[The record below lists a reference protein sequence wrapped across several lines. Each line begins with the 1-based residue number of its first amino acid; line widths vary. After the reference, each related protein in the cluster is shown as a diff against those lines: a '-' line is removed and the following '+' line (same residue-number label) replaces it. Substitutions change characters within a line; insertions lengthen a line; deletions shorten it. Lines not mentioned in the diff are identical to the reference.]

1 MTPPRDEETEVSDSP
16 SPITALHAAP
26 EDLGAAV
33 LRDTSQYLRDH
44 ARQARIDMD
53 DDVVPGAAAPNVY
66 AIPTR
71 ELDVAVGHALRR
83 TPFGLPRETGSA
95 TPTPARD
102 AYLDARAQAG
112 AVGIALADP
121 RMRRA
126 LILAR
131 LEHDQT
137 RIAASL
143 PEGYDTTAPKPSAW
157 RRHDRAE
164 WERHRATVRALDAN
178 AQWQEHLRAEL
189 GPDSEQLTRRAVA
202 LAEAREA
209 ILAHTPKLQR
219 RAIDEEL
226 SREPEWLTETLG
238 PRPEVGGAHW
248 QTLAGQ
254 MAANRMRFLVAD
266 DADPGIRP
274 EQSHLAQQVA
284 HFQVEAGLLKSATL
298 APSVGLGM

>member
-1 MTPPRDEETEVSDSP
+1 MSDSP
-16 SPITALHAAP
+16 TTITPLHAVP
-26 EDLGAAV
+26 RDLGQEV
-33 LRDTSQYLRDH
+33 LRDTSQYLRDA
-44 ARQARIDMD
+44 AREASIDMD
-53 DDVVPGAAAPNVY
+53 DDVVADAAAPNVY
-66 AIPTR
+66 AIPSR
-71 ELDVAVGHALRR
+71 DLGMAVGHALHR

-95 TPTPARD
+95 APTPARD

-143 PEGYDTTAPKPSAW
+143 PDGYDTTAAKPSAW

-164 WERHRATVRALDAN
+164 WERHQGTIRALDAN
-178 AQWQEHLRAEL
+178 AQWQEDLRAEL

-209 ILAHTPKLQR
+209 ILAHTPTLQR
-219 RAIDEEL
+219 KAIDEEL
-226 SREPEWLTETLG
+226 AREPEWLTETLG
-238 PRPEVGGAHW
+238 PRPQVGAAHW

-254 MAANRMRFLVAD
+254 LAANRMRFLVAD

-274 EQSHLAQQVA
+274 EQSHLTQQVA
-284 HFQVEAGLLKSATL
+284 HFQVEAGLVKSATL
-298 APSVGLGM
+298 APSLGLGM

>member
-1 MTPPRDEETEVSDSP
+1 
-16 SPITALHAAP
+16 
-26 EDLGAAV
+26 
-33 LRDTSQYLRDH
+33 
-44 ARQARIDMD
+44 MD
-53 DDVVPGAAAPNVY
+53 DDVVADAAAPNVY
-66 AIPTR
+66 AIPSR
-71 ELDVAVGHALRR
+71 DLGVAVGHALHR

-95 TPTPARD
+95 APTPARD

-143 PEGYDTTAPKPSAW
+143 PDGYDTTAAKPSAW

-164 WERHRATVRALDAN
+164 WERHQGTIRALDAN
-178 AQWQEHLRAEL
+178 AQWQEDLRAEL

-209 ILAHTPKLQR
+209 ILAHTPTLQR
-219 RAIDEEL
+219 KAIDEEL
-226 SREPEWLTETLG
+226 AREPEWLTETLG
-238 PRPEVGGAHW
+238 PRPQVGAAHW

-254 MAANRMRFLVAD
+254 LAANRMRFLVAD

-274 EQSHLAQQVA
+274 EQSHLTQQVA
-284 HFQVEAGLLKSATL
+284 HFQVEAGLVKSL
-298 APSVGLGM
+298 APSLGLGM

>member
-1 MTPPRDEETEVSDSP
+1 VSDSP
-16 SPITALHAAP
+16 STITPLHAVP
-26 EDLGAAV
+26 RDLGQEV
-33 LRDTSQYLRDH
+33 LRDTSQYLRDA
-44 ARQARIDMD
+44 AREASIDMD
-53 DDVVPGAAAPNVY
+53 DDVVADAAAPNVY
-66 AIPTR
+66 AIPSR
-71 ELDVAVGHALRR
+71 DLGVAVGHALHR

-95 TPTPARD
+95 APTPARD

-143 PEGYDTTAPKPSAW
+143 PDGYDTTAAKPSAW

-164 WERHRATVRALDAN
+164 WERHQGTIRALDAN
-178 AQWQEHLRAEL
+178 AQWQEDLRAEL

-209 ILAHTPKLQR
+209 ILAHTPTLQR
-219 RAIDEEL
+219 KAIDEEL
-226 SREPEWLTETLG
+226 AREPEWLTETLG
-238 PRPEVGGAHW
+238 PRPQVGAAHW

-254 MAANRMRFLVAD
+254 LAANRMRFLVAD

-274 EQSHLAQQVA
+274 EQSHLTQQVA
-284 HFQVEAGLLKSATL
+284 HFQVEASLVKSL
-298 APSVGLGM
+298 APSLGLGM

>member
-16 SPITALHAAP
+16 STIAPLHPTP

-33 LRDTSQYLRDH
+33 VRDTSQYLREA
-44 ARQARIDMD
+44 AREARIDMEN
-53 DDVVPGAAAPNVY
+53 DVVPDPAAPNVY
-66 AIPTR
+66 AIPAR
-71 ELDVAVGHALRR
+71 DLDVAVGHALRR

-95 TPTPARD
+95 APTPARD

-143 PEGYDTTAPKPSAW
+143 PEGYDATDKPSAW
-157 RRHDRAE
+157 RRHARAE
-164 WERHRATVRALDAN
+164 WERHQATVRALDAN

-226 SREPEWLTETLG
+226 SREPEWLAETLG
-238 PRPEVGGAHW
+238 PRPEVGAALW

-274 EQSHLAQQVA
+274 EQSNLAQQVA
-284 HFQVEAGLLKSATL
+284 HFQVEAGLVKSATL
-298 APSVGLGM
+298 APSLGLGM

>member
-1 MTPPRDEETEVSDSP
+1 MSDSP
-16 SPITALHAAP
+16 STTTALHATSADP
-26 EDLGAAV
+26 AAAV
-33 LRDTSQYLRDH
+33 LRDTSQYLREAARGARTEMDH
-44 ARQARIDMD
+44 
-53 DDVVPGAAAPNVY
+53 DVVPDPTAPNVY
-66 AIPTR
+66 AFPAR
-71 ELDVAVGHALRR
+71 DLGVAVGHALRR
-83 TPFGLPRETGSA
+83 TPFGLPREVGSTA
-95 TPTPARD
+95 APSPARD

-143 PEGYDTTAPKPSAW
+143 PEGYDATDKPSAW

-164 WERHRATVRALDAN
+164 WERHQGTIRALDAN

-219 RAIDEEL
+219 EAIDEEVA
-226 SREPEWLTETLG
+226 REPEWLTETLG
-238 PRPEVGGAHW
+238 PRPEVGARQW
-248 QTLAGQ
+248 QSLAGQ
-254 MAANRMRFLVAD
+254 LAANRMRFLVAD
-266 DADPGIRP
+266 DTDPGIRP
-274 EQSHLAQQVA
+274 EQSQLAQQVA
-284 HFQVEAGLLKSATL
+284 HFQVEAGLVKSAAL
-298 APSVGLGM
+298 APSLGMGM

>member
-1 MTPPRDEETEVSDSP
+1 MSDSP
-16 SPITALHAAP
+16 STITPLHAVP
-26 EDLGAAV
+26 RDLGQEV
-33 LRDTSQYLRDH
+33 LRDTSQYLRDA
-44 ARQARIDMD
+44 AREASIDMD
-53 DDVVPGAAAPNVY
+53 DDVVADAAAPNVY
-66 AIPTR
+66 AIPSR
-71 ELDVAVGHALRR
+71 DLGVAVGHALHR

-95 TPTPARD
+95 APTPARD

-143 PEGYDTTAPKPSAW
+143 PDGYDTTAAKPSAW

-164 WERHRATVRALDAN
+164 WERHQGTIRALDAN
-178 AQWQEHLRAEL
+178 AQWQEDLRAEL

-209 ILAHTPKLQR
+209 ILAHTPTLQR
-219 RAIDEEL
+219 KAIDEEL
-226 SREPEWLTETLG
+226 AREPEWLTETLG
-238 PRPEVGGAHW
+238 PRPQVGAAHW

-254 MAANRMRFLVAD
+254 LAANRMRFLVAD

-274 EQSHLAQQVA
+274 EQSHLTQQVA
-284 HFQVEAGLLKSATL
+284 HFQVEPGLVKSL
-298 APSVGLGM
+298 APSLGLGM

>member
-1 MTPPRDEETEVSDSP
+1 VSDSP
-16 SPITALHAAP
+16 STITPLHAVP
-26 EDLGAAV
+26 RDLGQEV
-33 LRDTSQYLRDH
+33 LRDTSQYLRDA
-44 ARQARIDMD
+44 AREASIDMD
-53 DDVVPGAAAPNVY
+53 DDVVADAAAPNVY
-66 AIPTR
+66 AIPSR
-71 ELDVAVGHALRR
+71 DLGVAVGHALHR

-95 TPTPARD
+95 APTPARD

-143 PEGYDTTAPKPSAW
+143 PDGYDTTAAKPSAW

-164 WERHRATVRALDAN
+164 WERHQGTIRALDAN
-178 AQWQEHLRAEL
+178 AQWQEDLRAEL

-209 ILAHTPKLQR
+209 ILAHTPTLQR
-219 RAIDEEL
+219 KAIDEEL
-226 SREPEWLTETLG
+226 AREPEWLTETLG
-238 PRPEVGGAHW
+238 PRPQVGAAHW

-254 MAANRMRFLVAD
+254 LAANRMRFLVAD

-274 EQSHLAQQVA
+274 EQSHLTQQVA
-284 HFQVEAGLLKSATL
+284 HFQVEAGLVKSL
-298 APSVGLGM
+298 APSLGLGM

>member
-1 MTPPRDEETEVSDSP
+1 MSDSP
-16 SPITALHAAP
+16 STITPLHAVP
-26 EDLGAAV
+26 RDLGQEV
-33 LRDTSQYLRDH
+33 LRDTSQYLRDA
-44 ARQARIDMD
+44 AREASIDMD
-53 DDVVPGAAAPNVY
+53 DDVVADAAAPNVY
-66 AIPTR
+66 AIPSR
-71 ELDVAVGHALRR
+71 DLGVAVGHALHR

-95 TPTPARD
+95 APTPARD

-143 PEGYDTTAPKPSAW
+143 PDGYDTTAAKPSAW

-164 WERHRATVRALDAN
+164 WERHQGTIRALDAN
-178 AQWQEHLRAEL
+178 AQWQEDLRAEL

-209 ILAHTPKLQR
+209 ILAHTPTLQR
-219 RAIDEEL
+219 KAIDEEL
-226 SREPEWLTETLG
+226 AREPEWLTETLG
-238 PRPEVGGAHW
+238 PRPQVGAAHW

-254 MAANRMRFLVAD
+254 LAANRMRFLVAD

-274 EQSHLAQQVA
+274 EQSHLTQQVA
-284 HFQVEAGLLKSATL
+284 HFQVEAGLVKSL
-298 APSVGLGM
+298 APSLGLGM